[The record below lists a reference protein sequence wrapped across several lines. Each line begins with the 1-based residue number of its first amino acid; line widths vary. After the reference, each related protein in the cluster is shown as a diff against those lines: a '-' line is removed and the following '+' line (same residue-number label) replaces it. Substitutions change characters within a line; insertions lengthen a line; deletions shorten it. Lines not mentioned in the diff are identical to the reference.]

1 MQLVY
6 LSNQFLTFSTASLP
20 QTVAYNI
27 SEVSKSKTEYMCV
40 NKRERDV
47 IMELQGTEVEE
58 FKYPDNHSHL
68 QTV

>member
-1 MQLVY
+1 M
-6 LSNQFLTFSTASLP
+6 
-20 QTVAYNI
+20 AYNI

-58 FKYPDNHSHL
+58 FKYPDNHSHQ